1 MSRSILVGDIGSTK
15 SSWYVS
21 GKTNRHISLRGF
33 NPLVQDPQVGV
44 EMIETL
50 HRNVQDES
58 PDSIWYY
65 GTGVIEVQAADL
77 VRKLLVSSFPSSS
90 IHISTDLEGAAR
102 AACGKKA
109 GTVAI
114 LGTGSNAAIFDGY
127 HILRQ
132 ANSLGYMLGD
142 EGGGCDIGKSLT
154 QAYFYNQMPELVR
167 IEMKKELSGGR
178 TEFLK
183 ELYSSPAPNQFLADL
198 AKVAVGLHDH
208 PWIKELVTE
217 RVSLFVKRH
226 LVPLSPIGAVHI
238 LGSIGCIFAG
248 LIEKELIHHGLKAGQ
263 FIQDPSY
270 RLFEMHLEHDYNK
283 K

>member
-1 MSRSILVGDIGSTK
+1 MSKSILVGDIGSTK
-15 SSWYVS
+15 SSWYIS
-21 GKTNRHISLRGF
+21 GDTNRHISLAGF
-33 NPLVQDPQVGV
+33 NPLVQAPEVGM
-44 EMIETL
+44 EMIDYL
-50 HRNVQDES
+50 RHNLQDES
-58 PDSIWYY
+58 PDTIWYY

-77 VRKLLVSSFPSSS
+77 VRKLLVASFPNST

-114 LGTGSNAAIFDGY
+114 LGTGSHAAIFDGY
-127 HILRQ
+127 HILRH

-142 EGGGCDIGKSLT
+142 EGGGSDIGKTLA

-167 IEMKKELSGGR
+167 VEMKKVLAGGR
-178 TEFLK
+178 TEFLNA
-183 ELYSSPAPNQFLADL
+183 LYSSPAPNQFLGEI

-208 PWIKELVTE
+208 TWIKELVTD
-217 RVSLFVKRH
+217 RFSLFVKRH
-226 LVPLSPIGAVHI
+226 LVPLSPIGPVHI

-248 LIEKELIHHGLKAGQ
+248 LIEKELIHNGLKVGH

-270 RLFEMHLEHDYNK
+270 RLFEMHLEHDFNEK
-283 K
+283 